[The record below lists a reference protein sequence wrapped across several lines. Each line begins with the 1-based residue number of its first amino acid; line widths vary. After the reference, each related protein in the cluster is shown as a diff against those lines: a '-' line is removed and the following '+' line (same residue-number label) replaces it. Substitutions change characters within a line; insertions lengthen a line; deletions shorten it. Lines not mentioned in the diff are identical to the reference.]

1 MDYLM
6 RIITFIVLSLFCSTL
21 VVSGQN
27 LLSDDYYQNKV
38 SSNISVGKELI
49 NEGENKEGVRYLKE
63 AIKIAEERDDDYAL
77 TTILVSQFAFD
88 PIINYYYSAD
98 STAQARHYLDVYEK
112 ILIRYADA
120 AKSSGNLT
128 DEQYAVFL
136 MKIYGA
142 IEGLPRNNNDHHYAI
157 KYGNKYIEIARS
169 YNRAIDEYKY
179 MLDGLMWEYR
189 DCAQYLE
196 ALLHSIEAYKDKER
210 AGVKDE
216 EAIRMA
222 RLAYV
227 LISAA
232 STKDKTLVQTAREA
246 CNIWINFLTPLYAE
260 KGESHMNSVLM
271 KLDKRDSLWDEIIMD
286 RFSTTLMASKMQECT
301 YAIELERY
309 DAAKNTLFGFRE
321 YLYRTNHP
329 ELWPIASLRFIHSLE
344 DSAIYSFC
352 KSIEQDFLSQS
363 SISNKDM
370 LHFYVFYLGAC
381 NRVGDLNKAI
391 EIVTGR
397 LTLVKE
403 TDEYYWLKCLLC
415 STFYLNIGLYEEG
428 LLCSIDALNH
438 YKCPDEQSDEMVSF
452 YLILKTTAGKAFRLT
467 GETDKA
473 IEYCTEVLS
482 ECDNLG
488 LSRKHSALI
497 ELGCAYLGKGDLER
511 ARDCFISSLK
521 IKSVNEQG
529 YDTAI
534 PCSYLFD
541 IERRFGNIERAR
553 RYLYESWMQLLNE
566 FLNLREFL
574 TVQEQTLHWTTH
586 ADIRRIGGII
596 AASSPG
602 FNDIFYD
609 MLLASKGFLLR
620 AEAAE
625 YNNVFS
631 SGDTQLIEL
640 YRVTHGRDVFNLQQ
654 RDQYMARYR
663 SHNFKTE
670 IERVS
675 WRAVQSALSKR
686 DLAVEFFQYKAEDE
700 KLGIQYGAM
709 VLKDS
714 WPYPKF
720 VHLCSSSDLEQHA
733 KEKHHSYDENGLLYK
748 LIWEPLSNEFKGIDN
763 IYYSPQGLLHTLN
776 LSAIIDDKGTPM
788 FYNYNMYMVS
798 STANIA
804 RITDRTV
811 EKAYVYGGLIYDSDE
826 DTMLHE
832 HRKFSRKVETG
843 LDYSWVADS
852 SAARHGWTYLPNTQ
866 AEVDNITNLL
876 STSEIKVVSYCGVEG
891 TEESF
896 KALDGTHPELLH
908 MATHGFY
915 LPYSFAESTD
925 LSVDHEK
932 LIAAT
937 PNALVRSGLIL
948 SNGGR
953 AWKGENIPQGVDDGI
968 LQADEIAGINLSGTS
983 LLVLSACETA
993 LGDISS
999 DGVYGLQRAFKMA
1012 GVETI
1017 IMSLWEVDDR
1027 VTSLFMSYFYEA
1039 WTSGKTKHTAFVSAQ
1054 KKLVKQYHNPYYW
1067 AAFIMLD

>member
-1 MDYLM
+1 M
-6 RIITFIVLSLFCSTL
+6 RIITSIVLSLFCSSL
-21 VVSGQN
+21 IVLGQN
-27 LLSDDYYQNKV
+27 PQSEDYYHNKV

-49 NEGENKEGVRYLKE
+49 NEGEDKEGVRYLKE
-63 AIKIAEERDDDYAL
+63 AILIAEERDNDYAL
-77 TTILVSQFAFD
+77 TTILVSQLAFD
-88 PIINYYYSAD
+88 PIVNYYYRAD
-98 STAQARHYLDVYEK
+98 STAQARHYLEVYEK
-112 ILIRYADA
+112 LLIRYADA
-120 AKSSGNLT
+120 AKNSGELT
-128 DEQYAVFL
+128 DEQYAVLL
-136 MKIYGA
+136 MNIYGA
-142 IEGLPRNNNDHHYAI
+142 IQGLPRNNNDYEYAI
-157 KYGNKYIEIARS
+157 KYGKKYIETARS
-169 YNRAIDEYKY
+169 YNRAIDEYNY
-179 MLDGLMWEYR
+179 MLDALMWEYR
-189 DCAQYLE
+189 DSAQYLE
-196 ALLHSIEAYKDKER
+196 ALIHSIDAYKDKKR
-210 AGVKDE
+210 AGVEDE
-216 EAIRMA
+216 EALRMA
-222 RLAYV
+222 RFAYV

-232 STKDKTLVQTAREA
+232 SAKDHTLVQTAREA

-271 KLDKRDSLWDEIIMD
+271 KLDKRESLWDEIIMD
-286 RFSTTLMASKMQECT
+286 GFSTTLMAAKMQECI
-301 YAIELERY
+301 YAIELEGY
-309 DAAKNTLFGFRE
+309 DVARNTLFGFRE
-321 YLYRTNHP
+321 YLYKTNHS

-344 DSAIYSFC
+344 DSSKYGFC
-352 KSIEQDFLSQS
+352 KSVEQDFLSLGD
-363 SISNKDM
+363 ISNKDV

-381 NRVGDLNKAI
+381 NRVGDLKKAI
-391 EIVTGR
+391 EITDR
-397 LTLVKE
+397 FALVKE
-403 TDEYYWLKCLLC
+403 TDEYYWFICLLR
-415 STFYLNIGLYEEG
+415 SMFYLNLNIGLYEEG
-428 LLCSIDALNH
+428 LSCAIDALNH
-438 YKCPDEQSDEMVSF
+438 YKWPDEQSYEKVSF
-452 YLILKTTAGKAFRLT
+452 YLTIKTIVGRAFRLT

-482 ECDNLG
+482 EYDSLG
-488 LSRKHSALI
+488 LPRKKNSALI
-497 ELGCAYLGKGDLER
+497 ELGCAYLEKGNLEG

-521 IKSVNEQG
+521 TQSVNERG
-529 YDTAI
+529 YGTAV
-534 PCSYLFD
+534 PFSYLFD
-541 IERRFGNIERAR
+541 IERRSGKIERAR
-553 RYLYESWMQLLNE
+553 QYLYESWMQQLKQ
-566 FLNLREFL
+566 FLDFREFL
-574 TVQEQTLHWTTH
+574 TVQEQTQFWTTH
-586 ADIRRIGGII
+586 VDIRRIGGLI

-640 YRVTHGRDVFNLQQ
+640 YRATHDREGFNLTQ
-654 RDQYMARYR
+654 REQYMARYR
-663 SHNFKTE
+663 IHNFKTE
-670 IERVS
+670 LEKVS
-675 WRAVQSALSKR
+675 WRTVQSVLSKR

-709 VLKDS
+709 VLKDG

-720 VHLCSSSDLEQHA
+720 VHLCSSSDLEQLA
-733 KEKHHSYDENGLLYK
+733 KEKHHSYDEKCLLYK

-776 LSAIIDDKGTPM
+776 LSAIIDDNGTPL

-804 RITDRTV
+804 RIIDRTV
-811 EKAYVYGGLIYDSDE
+811 EKAYVYGGLVYDSDN
-826 DTMLHE
+826 DTMLQE
-832 HRKFSRKVETG
+832 HRKISRTVETG
-843 LDYSWVADS
+843 IDYSWVADS
-852 SAARHGWTYLPNTQ
+852 SSARHGWTYLPNTQ

-876 STSEIKVVSYCGVEG
+876 SASEIKVVSYCGVEG

-896 KALDGTHPELLH
+896 KALDGTQPGLLH

-915 LPYSFAESTD
+915 LPYSFAERTN
-925 LSVDHEK
+925 LGIDHEK

-948 SNGGR
+948 SSGGR
-953 AWKGENIPQGVDDGI
+953 AWKGESIPQGVEAGI

-1039 WTSGKTKHTAFVSAQ
+1039 WTSGKTKHAAFVSAQ
-1054 KKLVKQYHNPYYW
+1054 IELIKKYPNPYYW

>member
-1 MDYLM
+1 M

-63 AIKIAEERDDDYAL
+63 AILIAEERDNDYAL
-77 TTILVSQFAFD
+77 TTILVSQLAFD
-88 PIINYYYSAD
+88 PIVNYYYSAD

-142 IEGLPRNNNDHHYAI
+142 IEGLPRNNNDYHYAI

-179 MLDGLMWEYR
+179 MLDVLMWEYR

-210 AGVKDE
+210 AGVEDE

-232 STKDKTLVQTAREA
+232 TTKDKTLVQTAREA

-260 KGESHMNSVLM
+260 KGESHMDSILM
-271 KLDKRDSLWDEIIMD
+271 KLDKRDSLWDEISMD
-286 RFSTTLMASKMQECT
+286 RRSTTLMAAKMQECT
-301 YAIELERY
+301 YAIELEGY
-309 DAAKNTLFGFRE
+309 DTAKNTIFGFKD
-321 YLYRTNHP
+321 YLYRLNHSK
-329 ELWPIASLRFIHSLE
+329 LWSIACLKFILGLE
-344 DSAIYSFC
+344 DSARYDFC
-352 KSIEQDFLSQS
+352 KSIEPDFYSLGYTIQ
-363 SISNKDM
+363 NEDM
-370 LHFYVFYLGAC
+370 LDYYVFYLLAC
-381 NRVGDLNKAI
+381 DSVGDLNKAI
-391 EIVTGR
+391 EIVFSHFAF
-397 LTLVKE
+397 VKK
-403 TDEYYWLKCLLC
+403 TDKNYWLICHVR
-415 STFYLNIGLYEEG
+415 SYFYLHIGLYEEG
-428 LLCSIDALNH
+428 LLSSIDALNH
-438 YKCPDEQSDEMVSF
+438 FNWPNKQSNKDADW
-452 YLILKTTAGKAFRLT
+452 YLTLKTSAGNAFRLT
-467 GETDKA
+467 GKTDTA
-473 IEYCTEVLS
+473 IEYLTEVLAK
-482 ECDNLG
+482 CDSLG
-488 LSRKHSALI
+488 LPPKNNTLA
-497 ELGCAYLGKGDLER
+497 ELGRAYLEKEDLER
-511 ARDCFISSLK
+511 ARDCFNKLSI
-521 IKSVNEQG
+521 NEKEDG
-529 YDTAI
+529 TVLPLAD
-534 PCSYLFD
+534 LFD
-541 IERRFGNIERAR
+541 LERRSGNIERAR
-553 RYLYESWMQLLNE
+553 KFLYESWVQQLNKYLY
-566 FLNLREFL
+566 FREFL
-574 TVQEQTLHWTTH
+574 TVQEQTIYWETH
-586 ADIRRIGGII
+586 GDIRHIGGLI

-602 FNDIFYD
+602 FNDIYYD
-609 MLLASKGFLLR
+609 MLLVSKGFLLR
-620 AEAAE
+620 AEVAE

-640 YRVTHGRDVFNLQQ
+640 YRATHARDGVNLEQ

-670 IERVS
+670 LEEFS
-675 WRAVQSALSKR
+675 WRTVQSALSKR
-686 DLAVEFFQYKAEDE
+686 DLAVEFFQYEAEDE
-700 KLGIQYGAM
+700 KLGEQYGAM
-709 VLKDS
+709 VIKDG

-720 VHLCSSSDLEQHA
+720 VHLCSSSELDHLAKEQH
-733 KEKHHSYDENGLLYK
+733 HSNDENGLLFK

-763 IYYSPQGLLHTLN
+763 IYYSPQGLLHSLN
-776 LSAIIDDKGTPM
+776 LAAIIDDKGSPM
-788 FYNYNMYMVS
+788 FKTYNMYRVS

-804 RITDRTV
+804 RISDPKV
-811 EKAYVYGGLIYDSDE
+811 EKAYVYGGLVYDSDD
-826 DTMLHE
+826 DTMLQE
-832 HRKFSRKVETG
+832 HRKFSRSDKTG
-843 LDYSWVADS
+843 IEYSWIADS
-852 SAARHGWTYLPNTQ
+852 SSRHGWEYLPNTQ
-866 AEVDNITNLL
+866 AEIDNITALL
-876 STSEIKVVSYCGVEG
+876 SASKIKVISYSGVEG

-896 KALDGTHPELLH
+896 KALDGTHPGLLH
-908 MATHGFY
+908 IATHGFY
-915 LPYSFAESTD
+915 LPFSIADSTD
-925 LSVDHEK
+925 LGVDHEK

-937 PNALVRSGLIL
+937 RNALVRSGLIL

-953 AWKGENIPQGVDDGI
+953 AWKGESIPQEVEDGI
-968 LQADEIAGINLSGTS
+968 LQADEIASVNLSGTS

-999 DGVYGLQRAFKMA
+999 DGIYGLQRAFKMA

-1027 VTSLFMSYFYEA
+1027 VTSLFMTYFYEA
-1039 WTSGKTKHTAFVSAQ
+1039 WTSGKTKHAAFASAQ
-1054 KKLVKQYHNPYYW
+1054 KKLIEQYPNPYYW